1 MKPTKAV
8 NFSERVDILNPLL
21 CYNSMRIVEPR
32 LINHY
37 QIDRTVILGKSKIF
51 ETISLFCLV
60 YLTGTPLAV
69 CLALLANFTK

>member
-1 MKPTKAV
+1 MQLTKAV

-21 CYNSMRIVEPR
+21 CYNSMRIAEPR

-51 ETISLFCLV
+51 ETISLSCLV
-60 YLTGTPLAV
+60 CLTGTPLAV
-69 CLALLANFTK
+69 CFALLANFTK